1 MFNPQL
7 VVPWLLTSTIV
18 SSSTPSIQ
26 PTIPEMTTE
35 SQFPAPIVRV
45 TYDYYPINGETA
57 MDLRE
62 EMMQYGPHSELEERQ
77 YDGYTHW
84 HVRWSYD
91 YATLNGGCTITEVES
106 SVDVT
111 FTMPWWNVPTE
122 ASGSVV
128 AAWNQYLG
136 ALQLHENGHMAHGVA
151 AATEITR
158 TLNQFPAYSSCAEL
172 REAVS
177 AVTRQIVQYY
187 NQQDVEYD
195 ASTQH
200 GLTQGAMFPPHQPS
214 ASQETIPSY

>member
-1 MFNPQL
+1 M
-7 VVPWLLTSTIV
+7 IA
-18 SSSTPSIQ
+18 SSSVPSPP
-26 PTIPEMTTE
+26 PTIPDITTE
-35 SQFPAPIVRV
+35 HTTEQVPTPIVRV
-45 TYDYYPINGETA
+45 SYNYYPIRGVTA
-57 MDLRE
+57 MELRT
-62 EMMQYGPHSELEERQ
+62 EMMRYGPYSDLDERK

-91 YATLNGGCTITEVES
+91 YAMMNEGCAITGIES

-111 FTMPWWNVPTE
+111 FTMPWWNVPAE

-158 TLNQFPAYSSCAEL
+158 TLNQFPAYFSCTEL

-177 AVTRQIVQYY
+177 LVTRQIVQHY
-187 NQQDVEYD
+187 NQKDIDYD

-214 ASQETIPSY
+214 ASQETTPSY